1 MQNILVVDDDPDIVE
16 LLKTRLEANNYE
28 VICALDG
35 KEGIKKAKEQ
45 KPDLIIMDILM
56 PNVSGAEAFKILR
69 ADAATKHIP
78 IIFLTVLT
86 VGIDVTKVNIDGEF
100 YTSIAKPFKPE
111 KLLSEIE
118 KLIGD

>member
-56 PNVSGAEAFKILR
+56 PNMSGAEAFKILR